1 MIESINK
8 ILKVIIIKSP
18 KNFSLMCILLA
29 IEFIVIAL
37 SIFSLIP
44 LADYILDPKLES
56 PSKFS
61 NYILNFYNYLDIKIS
76 FISLGSIFIVGQL
89 LRGVITSLINFA
101 ILKIKYEFI
110 KKINSEALYAIL
122 ESKWNFFS
130 KSNYGNMINTF
141 SKEIDQVGTIIGHI
155 ARSFASF
162 VQLLFFL
169 SIPIYLNY
177 KVSILIILIFSFISF
192 LIIKF
197 GNPLSFKLGKIN
209 LETANRL
216 VSNFVETLQAAKQIK
231 IFGEE
236 IQFKRKHLSRF
247 DTHVRATLKSQMLQ
261 QVFNAFFQP
270 IGIIVIILVF
280 GFFINSGILLSEI
293 AAIFYSLISIVSL
306 TNTLVGVQI
315 NISNFLPKYDQVDKI
330 ISDANIQKEKF
341 GDTNFSRLEKN
352 ITFKNVEF
360 SYEEHKVVLH
370 NLNFN
375 IKKNNITA
383 LVGES
388 GSGKSTI
395 ADLIVGI
402 ITPQKGEILINENN
416 INNFDINSF
425 RKKIGYVSQDIFL
438 FNDTVLNNLTWV
450 VNEEINNDEI
460 WESLKLSKSDQF
472 VNQLPQKL
480 DTIVGERGVQLSGG
494 QRQRLSLAR
503 TFLKKPEI
511 LILDEATSSLDS
523 LTEMEIQNT
532 IENIKKQR
540 EITLIIIAHRLS
552 TIKNA
557 NKILVLD
564 EGKIVQEGSYDQLS
578 KNKLGKFNK
587 LLQSQLIT

>member
-1 MIESINK
+1 MIKSINRVLK
-8 ILKVIIIKSP
+8 IIIIKSP
-18 KNFSLMCILLA
+18 KNFALMCVLLG
-29 IEFIVIAL
+29 IEFLVITL
-37 SIFSLIP
+37 SVFSLIP
-44 LADYILDPKLES
+44 LADYILDSELNK

-61 NYILNFYNYLDIKIS
+61 NYILNFYYFLNIKIS
-76 FISLGSIFIVGQL
+76 FMSLGAIFILGQL
-89 LRGVITSLINFA
+89 LRGMITSLINYS
-101 ILKIKYEFI
+101 ILKIKYEFT
-110 KKINSEALYAIL
+110 KKINSDALNSIL
-122 ESKWNFFS
+122 DSKWNFFAR
-130 KSNYGNMINTF
+130 SNYGRMINTF
-141 SKEIDQVGTIIGHI
+141 TKEIDSVGTIIGYI

-177 KVSILIILIFSFISF
+177 KVSFIIILIFSFLSF

-209 LETANRL
+209 LDTANKL

-231 IFGEE
+231 IYGKEVE
-236 IQFKRKHLSRF
+236 FKKKHLLRF
-247 DTHVRATLKSQMLQ
+247 DSHVEATLKSQMLQ
-261 QVFNAFFQP
+261 QIFNAFFQP
-270 IGIIVIILVF
+270 IGIIVIISVF

-341 GDTNFSRLEKN
+341 GDIYFSSLQKN
-352 ITFKNVEF
+352 ITFKNLEF
-360 SYEEHKVVLH
+360 SYEENKIVLN
-370 NLNFN
+370 NLNFD

-425 RKKIGYVSQDIFL
+425 RKKVGYVSQDIFL
-438 FNDTVLNNLTWV
+438 FNDTVRNNLTWA
-450 VNEEINNDEI
+450 VNGNINNNEI

-511 LILDEATSSLDS
+511 LILDEATSALDS
-523 LTEMEIQNT
+523 LTEIEIQNT
-532 IENIKKQR
+532 IENIKKKQ

-557 NKILVLD
+557 HKILVVD
-564 EGKIVQEGSYDQLS
+564 DGKIVQEGSYDQLS

-587 LLQSQLIT
+587 LLQSQLIK

>member
-8 ILKVIIIKSP
+8 VLKVIIIKSP

-29 IEFIVIAL
+29 IEFIIIAL

-44 LADYILDPKLES
+44 LADYILDQDLKN

-61 NYILNFYNYLDIKIS
+61 NYILNFYNYLNIKIN
-76 FISLGSIFIVGQL
+76 FISLGTIFIIGQL

-110 KKINSEALYAIL
+110 KKINSEALFAIL
-122 ESKWNFFS
+122 DSKWNFFS
-130 KSNYGNMINTF
+130 KSNYGRMINTF
-141 SKEIDQVGTIIGHI
+141 SKEIDQVGAIIGHI
-155 ARSFASF
+155 AKSFASF

-177 KVSILIILIFSFISF
+177 KVSIIVIFIFSFISF

-209 LETANRL
+209 LETANKL

-231 IFGEE
+231 IYGEE
-236 IQFKRKHLSRF
+236 TQFKRRHLSRF
-247 DTHVRATLKSQMLQ
+247 DSHVYATLKSQMLQ

-280 GFFINSGILLSEI
+280 GFFINSGIILSEI

-315 NISNFLPKYDQVDKI
+315 NISNFLPKYDQVDQI
-330 ISDANIQKEKF
+330 INEANFHKEKF
-341 GDTNFSRLEKN
+341 GNDYFDKLQKN
-352 ITFKNVEF
+352 IIFKNLEF
-360 SYEEHKVVLH
+360 SYENNKIVLD
-370 NLNFN
+370 NLSFD
-375 IKKNNITA
+375 IRKNNITA

-402 ITPQKGEILINENN
+402 ITPQAGEILIDDNNLNNLN
-416 INNFDINSF
+416 INLY

-438 FNDTVLNNLTWV
+438 FNDTVRNNLIWV
-450 VNEEINNDEI
+450 ADNKIVDDDI
-460 WESLKLSKSDQF
+460 WEALKLSKADGF
-472 VNQLPQKL
+472 IRDLPLKL
-480 DTIVGERGVQLSGG
+480 NTVVGERGVQLSGG

-503 TFLKKPEI
+503 TFLKRPEI

-523 LTEMEIQNT
+523 LTEMEIQKT
-532 IENIKKQR
+532 IENIKNQK

-557 NKILVLD
+557 DNILVLD
-564 EGKIVQEGSYDQLS
+564 KGKIVQQGNYADLS
-578 KNKLGKFNK
+578 KEKIGKFNT
-587 LLQSQLIT
+587 LLKSQLIK

>member
-1 MIESINK
+1 MIESIK
-8 ILKVIIIKSP
+8 KVLKIIIVKSP
-18 KNFSLMCILLA
+18 KNFALMCIMLA
-29 IEFIVIAL
+29 VEFLIIAL
-37 SIFSLIP
+37 SVFSLIP
-44 LADYILDPKLES
+44 LADYILDPELKN

-61 NYILNFYNYLDIKIS
+61 NYVLNFYNYLNIKIN
-76 FISLGSIFIVGQL
+76 FISLGTIFIIGQL

-110 KKINSEALYAIL
+110 KKINSEALNAIL
-122 ESKWNFFS
+122 ESKWNFFAET
-130 KSNYGNMINTF
+130 NYGRMINTF
-141 SKEIDQVGTIIGHI
+141 TKEIDQVGTVIGHI

-177 KVSILIILIFSFISF
+177 KVSFIIILIFSLVSF

-209 LETANRL
+209 LETANRF

-231 IFGEE
+231 IFGKE
-236 IQFKRKHLSRF
+236 IKFKKRHLSRF
-247 DTHVRATLKSQMLQ
+247 DLHVQATLKSQMLQ
-261 QVFNAFFQP
+261 QIFNAFFQP
-270 IGIIVIILVF
+270 IGIIVIISVF
-280 GFFINSGILLSEI
+280 GFFINSGIMLSEI

-330 ISDANIQKEKF
+330 INEANFQKEKF
-341 GDTNFSRLEKN
+341 GNIFFEKLEKN
-352 ITFKNVEF
+352 IIFT
-360 SYEEHKVVLH
+360 

-375 IKKNNITA
+375 YVGNKIILHDLNFEINKNEITA

-395 ADLIVGI
+395 ADLLVGI
-402 ITPQKGEILINENN
+402 ITPQKGEILINEKSL
-416 INNFDINSF
+416 NNFDINSF

-438 FNDTVLNNLTWV
+438 FNDTVRNNLTWV
-450 VNEEINNDEI
+450 LDEEIKDEEI
-460 WESLKLSKSDQF
+460 WEALKVSRASDF
-472 VNQLPQKL
+472 VEDLPSKL
-480 DTIVGERGVQLSGG
+480 DTLVGERGVQLSGG

-503 TFLKKPEI
+503 TLMKKPEI

-523 LTEMEIQNT
+523 LTEMEIQKT
-532 IENIKKQR
+532 LENLKKQK

-557 NKILVLD
+557 HKILVLD
-564 EGKIVQEGSYDQLS
+564 KGRIVQQGNYDELS
-578 KNKLGKFNK
+578 NKSLGKFNM
-587 LLQSQLIT
+587 LLKSQLIN

>member
-1 MIESINK
+1 MIESIK
-8 ILKVIIIKSP
+8 KVLKIIIVKSP
-18 KNFSLMCILLA
+18 KNFALMCILLA
-29 IEFIVIAL
+29 VEFLIIAL
-37 SIFSLIP
+37 SVFSLIP
-44 LADYILDPKLES
+44 LADYILDPELKN

-61 NYILNFYNYLDIKIS
+61 NYVLNFYNYLEIQIN
-76 FISLGSIFIVGQL
+76 FISLGTIFIIGQL
-89 LRGVITSLINFA
+89 LRGIITSLINFA

-110 KKINSEALYAIL
+110 KKINSEALNTIL
-122 ESKWNFFS
+122 DSKWNFFAET
-130 KSNYGNMINTF
+130 NYGIMINTF
-141 SKEIDQVGTIIGHI
+141 TKEIDQVGGVIGHI

-177 KVSILIILIFSFISF
+177 KVSFIIILIFSFISF

-209 LETANRL
+209 LETANRF

-231 IFGEE
+231 IFGKEKN
-236 IQFKRKHLSRF
+236 FKRRHLSRF
-247 DTHVRATLKSQMLQ
+247 DLHVQATLKSQMLQ
-261 QVFNAFFQP
+261 QIFNAFFQP
-270 IGIIVIILVF
+270 IGIVVIISVF

-330 ISDANIQKEKF
+330 INEANFQKEKF
-341 GDTNFSRLEKN
+341 GNIYFNKLEKN
-352 ITFKNVEF
+352 IIFNNLDFNYGNNKII
-360 SYEEHKVVLH
+360 LH
-370 NLNFN
+370 NLNFE

-395 ADLIVGI
+395 ADLLIGI
-402 ITPQKGEILINENN
+402 ITPQKGEILINEKNL
-416 INNFDINSF
+416 NNFDINSF

-438 FNDTVLNNLTWV
+438 FNDSVRNNLTWV
-450 VNEEINNDEI
+450 LDKEIKDEEI
-460 WESLKLSKSDQF
+460 WEALRVSKASDF
-472 VNQLPQKL
+472 VEDLPLKL
-480 DTIVGERGVQLSGG
+480 DTLVGERGVQLSGG

-503 TFLKKPEI
+503 TLMKKPEV

-523 LTEMEIQNT
+523 LTEMEIQKT
-532 IENIKKQR
+532 LENIKKQK

-557 NKILVLD
+557 HKILVLD
-564 EGKIVQEGSYDQLS
+564 KGRIVQQGNYDELS
-578 KNKLGKFNK
+578 NESLGKFNM
-587 LLQSQLIT
+587 LLKSQLIN

>member
-141 SKEIDQVGTIIGHI
+141 SKEIDQVGAIIGHI

-293 AAIFYSLISIVSL
+293 AAIFYS
-306 TNTLVGVQI
+306 
-315 NISNFLPKYDQVDKI
+315 
-330 ISDANIQKEKF
+330 
-341 GDTNFSRLEKN
+341 
-352 ITFKNVEF
+352 
-360 SYEEHKVVLH
+360 
-370 NLNFN
+370 
-375 IKKNNITA
+375 
-383 LVGES
+383 
-388 GSGKSTI
+388 
-395 ADLIVGI
+395 
-402 ITPQKGEILINENN
+402 
-416 INNFDINSF
+416 
-425 RKKIGYVSQDIFL
+425 
-438 FNDTVLNNLTWV
+438 
-450 VNEEINNDEI
+450 
-460 WESLKLSKSDQF
+460 
-472 VNQLPQKL
+472 
-480 DTIVGERGVQLSGG
+480 
-494 QRQRLSLAR
+494 
-503 TFLKKPEI
+503 
-511 LILDEATSSLDS
+511 
-523 LTEMEIQNT
+523 
-532 IENIKKQR
+532 
-540 EITLIIIAHRLS
+540 
-552 TIKNA
+552 
-557 NKILVLD
+557 
-564 EGKIVQEGSYDQLS
+564 
-578 KNKLGKFNK
+578 
-587 LLQSQLIT
+587 

>member
-8 ILKVIIIKSP
+8 VLKVIIIKSP

-29 IEFIVIAL
+29 IEFIIIAL
-37 SIFSLIP
+37 SVFSLIP
-44 LADYILDPKLES
+44 LADYILDQDLKN

-61 NYILNFYNYLDIKIS
+61 NYILNFYDYLDIKIN
-76 FISLGSIFIVGQL
+76 FISLGAIFIIGQL

-122 ESKWNFFS
+122 DSKWNFFS
-130 KSNYGNMINTF
+130 KSNYGRMINTF
-141 SKEIDQVGTIIGHI
+141 SKEIDQVGAIIGHI
-155 ARSFASF
+155 AKSFASF

-177 KVSILIILIFSFISF
+177 KVSIIIILIFSFISF

-231 IFGEE
+231 IYGEE
-236 IQFKRKHLSRF
+236 TQFKRRHLSRF
-247 DTHVRATLKSQMLQ
+247 DSHVHATLKSQMLQ

-280 GFFINSGILLSEI
+280 GFFINSGIMLSEI

-315 NISNFLPKYDQVDKI
+315 NISNFLPKYDQVDQI
-330 ISDANIQKEKF
+330 INEANFHKEKF
-341 GDTNFSRLEKN
+341 GNDYFDKLQKN
-352 ITFKNVEF
+352 ITFKNLEF
-360 SYEEHKVVLH
+360 SYENNKIILD
-370 NLNFN
+370 NLSFD
-375 IKKNNITA
+375 IIKNNITA

-402 ITPQKGEILINENN
+402 ITPQAGEILIDDNNLNNLN
-416 INNFDINSF
+416 INLY

-438 FNDTVLNNLTWV
+438 FNDTVRNNLIWV
-450 VNEEINNDEI
+450 ADHKIGDDDI
-460 WESLKLSKSDQF
+460 WEALKLSKADDF
-472 VNQLPQKL
+472 IRDLPLKL
-480 DTIVGERGVQLSGG
+480 NTVVGERGVQLSGG

-503 TFLKKPEI
+503 TFLNRPEI

-523 LTEMEIQNT
+523 LTEMEIQKT
-532 IENIKKQR
+532 IENIKKQK

-557 NKILVLD
+557 DNILVLD
-564 EGKIVQEGSYDQLS
+564 KGKIVQQGNYADLS
-578 KNKLGKFNK
+578 KEKIGKFNT
-587 LLQSQLIT
+587 LLKSQLIK